1 MAEQLTTQNAPDW
14 IAWVTDFD
22 KTRKVWLD
30 SWWALKSRLP
40 WIEKNAPH
48 LLASHKAIMQKFLD
62 QVPQIEAMERF
73 RHNLFQGFAMI
84 GQAVQNVANFTGI
97 TAGIDWLR
105 GTFGLNGLERERS
118 NLGAAQV
125 VWLGVS
131 LASAAALL
139 ISMAGVANEGF
150 KQMTRVDAY
159 KLALE
164 RGASPEQAAAAVN
177 AALGQPGDGQFLGLP
192 IREALLAA
200 VLIFALPPVVNMISE
215 GRKK

>member
-1 MAEQLTTQNAPDW
+1 MPELTPQNANDW

-30 SWWALKSRLP
+30 SWWALKSRVP

-48 LLASHKAIMQKFLD
+48 LLPAHKAVMQKFLD
-62 QVPQIEAMERF
+62 QVPQIEALERF
-73 RHNLFQGFAMI
+73 RHNLFSGFAVI
-84 GQAVQNVANFTGI
+84 GKTVQNVADATGVS
-97 TAGIDWLR
+97 AGIDLIR
-105 GTFGLNGLERERS
+105 KTFGLNEYVRD
-118 NLGAAQV
+118 NVQTMGAAPAV
-125 VWLGVS
+125 YIGISIATAIGL
-131 LASAAALL
+131 LAA
-139 ISMAGVANEGF
+139 MAGVANEGF

-164 RGASPEQAAAAVN
+164 KGATPDQAAAAVN
-177 AALGQPGDGQFLGLP
+177 AALGQPNDGQFLGLP

-200 VLIFALPPVVNMISE
+200 VLIMVGPPLLRTISE